1 MLNVSSTTT
10 LPWSDLKTSARI
22 VAAAFQRFAQ
32 SGFTS
37 VTIREIAGE
46 AGVSAA
52 LVIHYFGSKDGLRRE
67 CDSRVVK
74 FVRDKLRTGA
84 PAAENLDA
92 VFVQYG
98 AYAARA
104 VAADSKDSREL
115 AEVLLEVS
123 RAVVAEGTESG
134 TLRGSSDSEAQAVAL
149 LVLGLAPFAFPAF
162 LARWADA
169 GLDTAVARLAVPI
182 AEIYTH
188 GLVAD
193 SGLLAAA
200 VGVRGEQH

>member
-84 PAAENLDA
+84 PAAENLQAWLRFDVA
-92 VFVQYG
+92 TSLGFDIP
-98 AYAARA
+98 RA
-104 VAADSKDSREL
+104 VLTVAL
-115 AEVLLEVS
+115 V
-123 RAVVAEGTESG
+123 VVAGRVV
-134 TLRGSSDSEAQAVAL
+134 LVAL
-149 LVLGLAPFAFPAF
+149 RRA
-162 LARWADA
+162 
-169 GLDTAVARLAVPI
+169 T
-182 AEIYTH
+182 
-188 GLVAD
+188 
-193 SGLLAAA
+193 
-200 VGVRGEQH
+200 